1 MKKKILAITILLLA
15 NSPNVFAGFLFIDP
29 PVTTTPVTTTIT
41 TPVTTPVVDPVVDPV
56 VEIIP
61 LPQANDDF
69 AALAIGIQTSVTGSV
84 ISNDLNSERVNIKGS
99 LIGKYGVLSLSSS
112 GEYTYTLF
120 QEGTDIDLLEPEDQ
134 VKDVFTYVAL
144 NTNNEQSA
152 ATLTIEL
159 ISKVDSTASKPTAI
173 NDTASLVIGVQKTA
187 TGNLI
192 NNDFNITGVTVNG
205 SLIGRYGALEL
216 ATTGEY
222 TYTIFESG
230 EGIESLAT
238 NQRVTETF
246 NYTGFNTINQQSSA
260 QLIIE
265 LISKLSPS
273 QATSSIAI
281 ARDDSVTVRAN
292 SIATATG
299 DATSN
304 DDSSTNSD
312 TTTTS
317 TRSKS
322 VQLNS
327 TANSPYGFLVLN
339 VDGTFTYT
347 LYDGSPN
354 VSALKFGDT
363 ITDSF
368 IYTYLDEFGQSASAK
383 INATIIGNPVDA
395 AGNTLFDA
403 TNTEE
408 PSDTFTIRDAGG
420 EELPVL
426 TGKITSRTT
435 ENNANSIQI
444 IGSPAREHGF
454 LILNA
459 DGSFVYNLSRYSPA
473 VLALK
478 NNEIATDSFTYT
490 YLDKVG
496 QKTTAKLNI
505 TIIGHPLDAAGNT
518 IFQEIDDGSIYDNV
532 DIEFNDRSPQA
543 TPLNSSR
550 KIRGHLHNSGD
561 KDWYTLSSAGD
572 EVITLEVC
580 PRGSS
585 CFGKKSWVLYVFDGD
600 LLTTEQMKEMEETE
614 ITFERRLDETELR
627 DDLSGESIIDGI
639 SSAGVSNHM
648 YLNYRKNVFSE
659 TLIGVIDPCFD
670 TSNSLDIG
678 VGEGKKNYFFA
689 VSSPLKGAGNVDG
702 DNGCGAGDVV
712 LERPARSVIG
722 NDAETPPTAK
732 LYTSTEEY
740 ISVFP
745 VSDDQYTIKVTS
757 TGLHPLLSEAAQ
769 ASSATYNSTTGELI
783 LPKVRVYKEL
793 YSAKLKPE
801 DSTVTDKNKLV
812 FILDSLTSLGS
823 NNVTDNFQAT
833 YDPNNRQVII
843 PRVSDTTS
851 DNAYSVI
858 LQYFPA
864 ANGKIDTFEVL
875 SFILIE

>member
-1 MKKKILAITILLLA
+1 MKKNILATTIFLLTC
-15 NSPNVFAGFLFIDP
+15 SPNVFSGFLFIDP
-29 PVTTTPVTTTIT
+29 PVTTTPTTTTPT
-41 TPVTTPVVDPVVDPV
+41 TTVTNTQPTIDTPI
-56 VEIIP
+56 VEAIP
-61 LPQANDDF
+61 SPQANDDF
-69 AALAIGIQTSVTGSV
+69 AALAIGVQTSVTGSV
-84 ISNDLNSERVNIKGS
+84 LSNDLDSERVNIKGS
-99 LIGKYGVLSLSSS
+99 LIGKYGVLTLSPS

-120 QEGTDIDLLEPEDQ
+120 QKGTDIDLLEPEEQ
-134 VKDVFTYVAL
+134 VKDIFTYVAL

-159 ISKVDSTASKPTAI
+159 ISKVDSTDSEPTAI

-205 SLIGRYGALEL
+205 SLIGKYGALEL

-230 EGIESLAT
+230 EGIESLTT

-260 QLIIE
+260 ELVIE

-281 ARDDSVTVRAN
+281 ARDDSVIIRAN
-292 SIATATG
+292 SILTATG
-299 DATSN
+299 DVTTN

-327 TANSPYGFLVLN
+327 SPNSQYGFLVLN
-339 VDGTFTYT
+339 VDGSFTYT
-347 LYDGSPN
+347 LYDGSPS
-354 VSALKFGDT
+354 VSTLKFGDT

-368 IYTYLDEFGQSASAK
+368 IYTYSDEFGQSASAK

-395 AGNTLFDA
+395 AGNTLFDS
-403 TNTEE
+403 TNIEA

-420 EELPVL
+420 EELP
-426 TGKITSRTT
+426 KITAKVINRTT
-435 ENNANSIQI
+435 ENNANSIQLT
-444 IGSPAREHGF
+444 GSPAREHGF

-459 DGSFVYNLSRYSPA
+459 DGSFIYNLYRYAPA

-490 YLDKVG
+490 YLDKLG
-496 QKTTAKLNI
+496 KKISAKLNI
-505 TIIGHPLDAAGNT
+505 SIIGNPLDAAGNT
-518 IFQEIDDGSIYDNV
+518 IFQQIGDGSIYDNV

-550 KIRGHLHNSGD
+550 KIRGNLYNSGD
-561 KDWYTLSSAGD
+561 KDWYTLSSAGN
-572 EVITLEVC
+572 EVMTLEVC

-600 LLTTEQMKEMEETE
+600 LLTAEQMKAMEETE
-614 ITFERRLDETELR
+614 ITFGRWIDETSNR
-627 DDLSGESIIDGI
+627 TDLSGDTIIDGI

-648 YLNYRKNVFSE
+648 YLNYRKGVFSDI
-659 TLIGVIDPCFD
+659 LIGIIDPCFD

-678 VGEGKKNYFFA
+678 VGDGKKNYFFA
-689 VSSPLKGAGNVDG
+689 ISSPLKGKGNTDG
-702 DNGCGAGDVV
+702 DNGCGVGDVI
-712 LERPARSVIG
+712 LERPARSVLG
-722 NDAETPPTAK
+722 NGAETPPTAK

-745 VSDDQYTIKVTS
+745 VSDDQYTIKITG

-769 ASSATYNSTTGELI
+769 ASSATYNPATGQLV
-783 LPKVRVYKEL
+783 LPKVRVYNEL

-801 DSTVTDKNKLV
+801 NSTISDKTKLV
-812 FILDSLTSLGS
+812 FVLDSLDSLGS
-823 NNVTDNFQAT
+823 DNVTDNFQAT

-843 PRVSDTTS
+843 PRVSDTSS
-851 DNAYSVI
+851 DDAYSVI

-864 ANGKIDTFEVL
+864 ANGKKASFEVL
-875 SFILIE
+875 SFILIQ